1 MHGNEGIN
9 MKKIL
14 LLGDSIRLGYDNYVK
29 TALSDVAETYF
40 PKENCAFAQYMYR
53 WLHVWKEKEGFPDD
67 IDVVHWNVSAWDV
80 LRVFDDGTFTSPEY
94 YGEMLERLQKRI
106 AFLFPKA
113 KQIFAFGASVIESG
127 YEPPYQRF
135 NSDIEKFNAIAV
147 EKLTPLGVEF
157 NDLYTLTKFAP
168 SSCRSDMTHFYTV
181 DGIRLMGNQVVKTIC
196 ETLEISLEK
205 VKDMDAAVP
214 NISKELMGL

>member
-1 MHGNEGIN
+1 MGICN
-9 MKKIL
+9 C
-14 LLGDSIRLGYDNYVK
+14 
-29 TALSDVAETYF
+29 T
-40 PKENCAFAQYMYR
+40 KEQ
-53 WLHVWKEKEGFPDD
+53 VD
-67 IDVVHWNVSAWDV
+67 
-80 LRVFDDGTFTSPEY
+80 
-94 YGEMLERLQKRI
+94 
-106 AFLFPKA
+106 
-113 KQIFAFGASVIESG
+113 
-127 YEPPYQRF
+127 
-135 NSDIEKFNAIAV
+135 IAV

-196 ETLEISLEK
+196 ETLEIPLEK